1 MGLDR
6 IICNPIDPALVRG
19 RRGSGLGSTSAR
31 LASGLVGSCCRTT
44 GSGWCGVEGRLLVCR
59 LQSGQISCSS
69 ASRQPQT
76 TGNGIVLTS
85 TGRAMVAQEP

>member
-1 MGLDR
+1 MGLGR
-6 IICNPIDPALVRG
+6 ILCNPVDPALVRG
-19 RRGSGLGSTSAR
+19 PAR

-44 GSGWCGVEGRLLVCR
+44 RSGWCGVEGRLLVCR

>member
-1 MGLDR
+1 MGLGR
-6 IICNPIDPALVRG
+6 ILCNPVDPALVRG

-44 GSGWCGVEGRLLVCR
+44 RSGWCGVEGRLLVCR